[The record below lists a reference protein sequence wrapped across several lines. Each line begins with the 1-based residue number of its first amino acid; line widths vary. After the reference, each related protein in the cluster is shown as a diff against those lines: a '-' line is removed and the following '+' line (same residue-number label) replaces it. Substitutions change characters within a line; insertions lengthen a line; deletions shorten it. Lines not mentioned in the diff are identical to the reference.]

1 MCKLDFIDWIFDLAD
16 LEEYLIKRYM
26 SNELEIDVSEY
37 KTIECVKMSIKFVL
51 DKEWKKKF
59 VDRFFFFFSQLLWHN
74 TLYNCWL

>member
-51 DKEWKKKF
+51 DKEW
-59 VDRFFFFFSQLLWHN
+59 
-74 TLYNCWL
+74 

>member
-51 DKEWKKKF
+51 DKEWKKKKKF
-59 VDRFFFFFSQLLWHN
+59 VDWFFLF
-74 TLYNCWL
+74 TIIMT

>member
-1 MCKLDFIDWIFDLAD
+1 MCKLDFIDWIFD

-51 DKEWKKKF
+51 DKEWKKKKKF
-59 VDRFFFFFSQLLWHN
+59 VDLFFLF
-74 TLYNCWL
+74 TIIMT